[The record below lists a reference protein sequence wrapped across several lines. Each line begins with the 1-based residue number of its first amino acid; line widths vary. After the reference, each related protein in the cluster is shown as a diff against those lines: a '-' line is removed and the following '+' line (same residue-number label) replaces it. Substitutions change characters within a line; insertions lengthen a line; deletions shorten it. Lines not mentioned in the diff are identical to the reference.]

1 MSRNISSEL
10 TKMYGAPT
18 WLILGAVGLGLSILT
33 IFSEAP
39 ELGAEISGETVKVL
53 ATNWMT
59 MHLMVAIIAA
69 LMVTNEHSN
78 GTIQRTVLLNDGS
91 RGSMLATKCI
101 AAIVGTLPLALV
113 AAALAF
119 SSKEILG
126 IFWQVESSI
135 EFSTWPQAAGVFA
148 ACMLSSIWGTAVG
161 AIFRTNVVA
170 TIFLLATTLGLDVI
184 VQSGFPE
191 VGKYLFSIALGS
203 LYEVPGTTENL
214 SYLPGALVALAWIV
228 LAGAISYSVINRRE
242 FR

>member
-1 MSRNISSEL
+1 MKRNISSEL
-10 TKMYGAPT
+10 TKMYSSPI
-18 WLILGAVGLGLSILT
+18 WLILGAVGLGLSALT

-39 ELGAEISGETVKVL
+39 EIGADINGETVKGL

-69 LMVTNEHSN
+69 LMVTSEHSN
-78 GTIQRTVLLNDGS
+78 GSIQRTVLLNDGS
-91 RGSMLATKCI
+91 RGRMLATKGI

-113 AAALAF
+113 AAACAF
-119 SSKEILG
+119 SSKELFG
-126 IFWQVESSI
+126 IFWQVEGYI
-135 EFSTWPQAAGVFA
+135 NFSTWPQAAGVFA
-148 ACMLSSIWGTAVG
+148 ACMLSSVWGTAIG

-170 TIFLLATTLGLDVI
+170 TIFLLATTLGFDVI

-191 VGKYLFSIALGS
+191 VGKYLFSITLGS

-214 SYLPGALVALAWIV
+214 SYLPGALVALAWIA
-228 LAGAISYSVINRRE
+228 LASVISFLVLNRRE